1 MSNHL
6 KNESSPYLR
15 QHAENPVDW
24 YPWCEEAFEKAK
36 REDKPVFLSVGYSTC
51 HWCHVMAHESFE
63 NEKIAEL
70 LNEYF
75 VPVKV
80 DREERPDIDSVYMA
94 VCQMLTG
101 SGGWPMSI
109 FMTPEQKP
117 FYAGT
122 YFPPN
127 SRYGMP
133 GFGELLV
140 TIAEHWKSKRE
151 MILESAEKIFRHV
164 RSEETSSLG
173 TDAWERGQTG
183 APGAETFEQEVRS
196 GAALSRQQD
205 SLGAELP
212 KQAAALFA
220 EMFDSE
226 NGGFGRAPKF
236 PTPHNLLFL
245 TRYAQLKKDIAAME
259 QVKLTLKKMRQG
271 GIFDQ
276 IGYGFSRYST
286 DERFLVPH
294 FEKMLYDNALLIM
307 AYAAAYQAATG
318 FPGEKEFL
326 ETAEQTADYI
336 FREMTG
342 EQGQF
347 YSAQDADSDGEEG
360 KFYVWD
366 YDEIIAF
373 LGETQGRRFCAQYG
387 ITKQGNFEGKNI
399 PNLLYTGGNGA
410 PYEEER
416 KKLYAYRK
424 ERGRLHL
431 DDKILTSWN
440 ALMIGAMTV
449 LFRVTGKEKYRKAAE
464 RAAAFI
470 EAKLSEGNLLYVSFR
485 EKAHS
490 EYGFLDDYAFYGM
503 ALLLLYDVTG
513 ESVYLD
519 RAEQMLDEAERQ
531 FADKESGGYFLYSGK
546 HESLITRPKETYDGA
561 IPSGNAVM
569 AYGLVRLW
577 ELTGKESYRD
587 LAERQL
593 AFLAKAAADYPAA
606 HSMFLLALL
615 RYQHPAK
622 KITVVLGRGDTREKI
637 LPKLPL
643 WAEVHFLSE
652 ETAEYRRKEGETTYY
667 VCRDY
672 MCLPPTNDI
681 AIVQRQHL

>member
-1 MSNHL
+1 MRNHL
-6 KNESSPYLR
+6 KNESSPYLL

-63 NEKIAEL
+63 NEKIAAL
-70 LNEYF
+70 LNEYY
-75 VPVKV
+75 VPIKV

-94 VCQMLTG
+94 VCQALTG

-122 YFPPN
+122 YFPPD

-133 GFGELLV
+133 GFGELLAV
-140 TIAEHWKSKRE
+140 IAEHWKSKRE
-151 MILESAEKIFRHV
+151 MMLESAEEILARV
-164 RSEETSSLG
+164 RSKEASILEKDALG
-173 TDAWERGQTG
+173 SGQAAEAGAGDLERQGKLH
-183 APGAETFEQEVRS
+183 AEDFKQQEI
-196 GAALSRQQD
+196 
-205 SLGAELP
+205 LGAGLP
-212 KQAAALFA
+212 EQAAALFA

-245 TRYAQLKKDIAAME
+245 TLYAKLKKDTVAME
-259 QVKLTLKKMRQG
+259 QVRLTLRKMRRG

-294 FEKMLYDNALLIM
+294 FEKMLYDNALLIL
-307 AYAAAYQAATG
+307 AYAAAYKASTG

-336 FREMTG
+336 LREMTG

-347 YSAQDADSDGEEG
+347 YSAQDADSEGEEG

-387 ITKQGNFEGKNI
+387 ITREGNFEGKNI
-399 PNLLYTGGNGA
+399 PNLLHTEGNGA

-424 ERGRLHL
+424 ERGSLHL

-440 ALMIGAMTV
+440 ALMIGAMAV
-449 LFRVTGKEKYRKAAE
+449 LFRVTGKEEYLKAAE
-464 RAAAFI
+464 QAAAFI
-470 EAKLSEGNLLYVSFR
+470 EAELSKGKLLYVSFR
-485 EKAHS
+485 EKTHS

-503 ALLLLYDVTG
+503 ALLLLYNVT
-513 ESVYLD
+513 EEKAYLN
-519 RAEQMLDEAERQ
+519 RAEQILGEAGEQ
-531 FADKESGGYFLYSGK
+531 FADVQGGGYFLYGRK

-569 AYGLVRLW
+569 AYCLVRLW
-577 ELTGKESYRD
+577 EMTGKENYRE
-587 LAERQL
+587 LAEMQL
-593 AFLAKAAADYPAA
+593 AFLARAAEDYPAA

-615 RYQHPAK
+615 RYQYPAE
-622 KITVVLGRGDTREKI
+622 KITVVLGKGDTREKV

-667 VCRDY
+667 VCKDY
-672 MCLPPTNDI
+672 MCLPPVNDI
-681 AIVQRQHL
+681 RIVQK

>member
-6 KNESSPYLR
+6 KNESSPYLL

-63 NEKIAEL
+63 NEKIAAL

-75 VPVKV
+75 VSVKV

-94 VCQMLTG
+94 VCQALTG

-151 MILESAEKIFRHV
+151 MMLESAEEIFRHV
-164 RSEETSSLG
+164 RSEKTSILE
-173 TDAWERGQTG
+173 TDADS
-183 APGAETFEQEVRS
+183 PGA
-196 GAALSRQQD
+196 G
-205 SLGAELP
+205 LP
-212 KQAAALFA
+212 EQAAALFA
-220 EMFDSE
+220 EMFDSQ

-245 TRYAQLKKDIAAME
+245 TLYAQLKKDAAAME

-307 AYAAAYQAATG
+307 AYGAAYQASTG

-336 FREMTG
+336 LREMTG

-366 YDEIIAF
+366 YDEIIEL

-387 ITKQGNFEGKNI
+387 ITKEGNFEGKNI
-399 PNLLYTGGNGA
+399 PNLLHTEGNGA

-424 ERGRLHL
+424 ERGSLHL

-449 LFRVTGKEKYRKAAE
+449 LFRVTGKEEYGKAAE
-464 RAAAFI
+464 QAAAFI
-470 EAKLSEGNLLYVSFR
+470 EAKLLEGNLLYVSFR
-485 EKAHS
+485 EKGHS

-503 ALLLLYDVTG
+503 ALLLLYGATG
-513 ESVYLD
+513 KNIYFE
-519 RAEQMLDEAERQ
+519 RAEQIFEEAERQ
-531 FADKESGGYFLYSGK
+531 FADKEGGGYFLYGGK

-577 ELTGKESYRD
+577 ELTGEESYRE

-615 RYQHPAK
+615 RYQYPAE
-622 KITVVLGRGDTREKI
+622 KITVVLGRGDTREKV

-652 ETAEYRRKEGETTYY
+652 ETAEYQRKEGETTYY
-667 VCRDY
+667 VCRDCV
-672 MCLPPTNDI
+672 CLLPTNDI
-681 AIVQRQHL
+681 NF